1 MPKHALP
8 SLAPKQGKH
17 AGDYD
22 LAKEIEALAK
32 ELLRLV
38 RRLK

>member
-8 SLAPKQGKH
+8 YPAPKQGKH

-22 LAKEIEALAK
+22 LAKEIKALVVELAK
-32 ELLRLV
+32 LV